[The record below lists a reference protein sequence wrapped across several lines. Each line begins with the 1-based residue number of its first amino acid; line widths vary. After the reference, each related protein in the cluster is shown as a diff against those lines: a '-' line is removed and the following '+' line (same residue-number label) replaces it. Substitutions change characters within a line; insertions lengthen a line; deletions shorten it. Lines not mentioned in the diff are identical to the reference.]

1 MSKTSSY
8 SSIDYNAYTTSKSYD
23 TKSKDDI
30 FKKKQDPST
39 KVTEDLIRVSDANE
53 FTPRPIPVIIG
64 LDVTGSMGD
73 IPHELIKPNSGL
85 SKMFDILQDPD
96 INVQNCQIL
105 IAAIGDGITDS
116 APIQVN
122 QFEIEANK
130 LADDLAR
137 LYLEGN
143 GGGHGRE
150 SYAYAWQFAL
160 NHTKTYAKENGY
172 MGYIFTI
179 GDEDFHK
186 TITAEELKQHFGYS
200 QADTVDSLDLLRQ
213 VQEDWHV
220 FHIDPRGRILS
231 GWETALKQ
239 NALKTN
245 EHYSEVPMLIA
256 STIAA
261 CEGVSTEA
269 IVNAVGKDLQTH
281 VMSMTKNL
289 VTVANKHVATKGDG
303 VITLP

>member
-8 SSIDYNAYTTSKSYD
+8 SSIDYNAYTKSRSYD

-30 FKKKQDPST
+30 FEKKQDPST

-73 IPHELIKPNSGL
+73 IPRELIKPNLGL
-85 SKMFDILQDPD
+85 SKMFDILQSKD

-116 APIQVN
+116 ALIQVN

-137 LYLEGN
+137 LFLEGL

-160 NHTKTYAKENGY
+160 HHTKTYAKENGY

-179 GDEDFHK
+179 GDEDFHE
-186 TITAEELKQHFGYS
+186 TITAKELKKHFGYT
-200 QADTVDSLDLLRQ
+200 QAETVDSLDLLRQ

-220 FHIDPRGRILS
+220 FHIDPRQYIS
-231 GWETALKQ
+231 NQWKSALNQ
-239 NALKTN
+239 NALTVQKDYTD
-245 EHYSEVPMLIA
+245 VPQIIA

-261 CEGVSTEA
+261 CEGVSPESIA
-269 IVNAVGKDLQTH
+269 NAVGEELQTH

-289 VTVANKHVATKGDG
+289 LTIANNRIVTKGDG
-303 VITLP
+303 VITLK

>member
-1 MSKTSSY
+1 MSKTSGY
-8 SSIDYNAYTTSKSYD
+8 SSIDFTSYTTSKSYD
-23 TKSKDDI
+23 TKSKSEI
-30 FKKKQDPST
+30 FRESQDPST
-39 KVTEDLIRVSDANE
+39 KVTQDLIRVSDANE

-73 IPHELIKPNSGL
+73 IPHNLIQPNAGL
-85 SKMFDILQDPD
+85 NNMFNILQSKD

-105 IAAIGDGITDS
+105 IAAVGDGTTDT

-143 GGGHGRE
+143 GGGHGKE
-150 SYAYAWQFAL
+150 SYPFVWQFAL

-179 GDEDFHK
+179 GDEDFHE
-186 TITAEELKQHFGYS
+186 IIFANELKKHFGYS
-200 QADTVDSLDLLRQ
+200 QAEDIESLDLLRQ

-220 FHIDPRGRILS
+220 FHIDPRKHVSEQWVSTLN
-231 GWETALKQ
+231 Q
-239 NALKTN
+239 NALAVK
-245 EHYSEVPMLIA
+245 EHYSEVPKLIA

-269 IVNAVGKDLQTH
+269 ISKAVGEDLQTH
-281 VMSMTKNL
+281 VASITKNL
-289 VTVANKHVATKGDG
+289 VNVSSKNIATKGDG
-303 VITLP
+303 IITLK